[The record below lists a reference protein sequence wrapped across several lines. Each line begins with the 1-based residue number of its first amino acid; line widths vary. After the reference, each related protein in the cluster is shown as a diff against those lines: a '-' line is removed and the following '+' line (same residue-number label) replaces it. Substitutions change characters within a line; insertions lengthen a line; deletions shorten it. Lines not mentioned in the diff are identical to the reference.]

1 MALRRTDPN
10 EDLPSKSESVPRSA
24 AEADLA
30 GRLSALCG
38 WGALA
43 SAAVRASLRCEKANQ
58 KTVAVLSHRDLDIG
72 VRGNAQVP
80 LPDRNRFL
88 GRIEADLKN
97 LLRSFELTNES
108 LELALLLF
116 AHKSRGAQLARPRAG
131 FVHESRI
138 GLPNLD
144 HLLPLS
150 SSRIRVAFF
159 AALHGGMWTIRFRRG
174 VTRCRVEILAAP

>member
-72 VRGNAQVP
+72 VRGNAQEP

-116 AHKSRGAQLARPRAG
+116 AHKSRGAQ
-131 FVHESRI
+131 HESRI